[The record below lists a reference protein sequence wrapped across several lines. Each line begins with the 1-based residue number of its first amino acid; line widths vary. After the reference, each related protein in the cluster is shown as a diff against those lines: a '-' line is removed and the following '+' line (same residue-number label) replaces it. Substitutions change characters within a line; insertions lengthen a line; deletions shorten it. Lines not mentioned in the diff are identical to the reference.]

1 MNKQTPQEKGFE
13 HLKDRYNLFF
23 KLNHILVVNVK
34 QALDICAKE
43 VEKQVKVKLN
53 YKRYVEVPLDC
64 EVQTV
69 ALFFS

>member
-1 MNKQTPQEKGFE
+1 MRKVQRDVYKRQVPGCDTISITGPGEKW
-13 HLKDRYNLFF
+13 
-23 KLNHILVVNVK
+23 
-34 QALDICAKE
+34 
-43 VEKQVKVKLN
+43 KLN